1 MSFTEGVWLWT
12 TPIYLENQNLYLYF
26 LEFEGYDEFEKSKIF
41 EEKLMI
47 LAMTISSA
55 VLISNNKDYE
65 DESDKIFA
73 LIHYFDQNVRVNN
86 NIQWSQSGFP
96 MPAFFWILKEN
107 DNFLRKSNFNLD
119 KYKFLLNEE
128 KNELVRSLR
137 NDANIIWF
145 DETHSSIN
153 ILRQKLFSR
162 ALKKEILGVVMNNNV
177 ILTVINQIVGHLN
190 HNNILDFYNM

>member
-96 MPAFFWILKEN
+96 MPAFFLDSK
-107 DNFLRKSNFNLD
+107 RK
-119 KYKFLLNEE
+119 
-128 KNELVRSLR
+128 R
-137 NDANIIWF
+137 
-145 DETHSSIN
+145 
-153 ILRQKLFSR
+153 
-162 ALKKEILGVVMNNNV
+162 
-177 ILTVINQIVGHLN
+177 
-190 HNNILDFYNM
+190 